1 MTKPRFTRGFG
12 PESPDGA
19 IGMLRMV
26 TAELPGIVFALDR
39 EGTILLEEGR
49 GTRILGRPSEAVLG
63 RSVFEVF
70 ANVPDVCAC
79 VRRALAGEE
88 FKTTLS
94 IQGRVLE
101 VRYAPVRTEGPQSPV
116 VGVIGIAQ
124 DVTEDRRVHQDLV
137 ASQMMYKT
145 VIDTTDTGYHVID
158 MEGRVMDANDEYVRL
173 TGYES
178 LDEIRGRKVTEWTAP
193 YDLERNKIE
202 VEKCVRLG
210 SVRNLC
216 VDYVDRNGKIT
227 PIEINATF
235 IPIGNSGRIL
245 TLCRDV
251 SERRRSEERLRQSA
265 AMSRAVLDSM
275 HAAIAVL
282 DARGEIV
289 EVNAGWKRCA
299 EGTGAR
305 ELCAGGVGDDYV
317 GICRAAAAAG
327 RPGAQRCAD
336 TLVAMLRERRAQADV
351 EYSSGTASQSP
362 FLMRVVALA
371 TPPGG
376 LVVAHI
382 DLSAPSVAAR
392 SSGSSD
398 VAR

>member
-1 MTKPRFTRGFG
+1 
-12 PESPDGA
+12 
-19 IGMLRMV
+19 
-26 TAELPGIVFALDR
+26 
-39 EGTILLEEGR
+39 
-49 GTRILGRPSEAVLG
+49 
-63 RSVFEVF
+63 
-70 ANVPDVCAC
+70 
-79 VRRALAGEE
+79 
-88 FKTTLS
+88 
-94 IQGRVLE
+94 
-101 VRYAPVRTEGPQSPV
+101 
-116 VGVIGIAQ
+116 
-124 DVTEDRRVHQDLV
+124 
-137 ASQMMYKT
+137 
-145 VIDTTDTGYHVID
+145 
-158 MEGRVMDANDEYVRL
+158 
-173 TGYES
+173 
-178 LDEIRGRKVTEWTAP
+178 
-193 YDLERNKIE
+193 
-202 VEKCVRLG
+202 
-210 SVRNLC
+210 
-216 VDYVDRNGKIT
+216 
-227 PIEINATF
+227 
-235 IPIGNSGRIL
+235 
-245 TLCRDV
+245 V

-336 TLVAMLRERRAQADV
+336 TLVAMLREKRAQADV
-351 EYSSGTASQSP
+351 EYSSGVASQSP
-362 FLMRVVALA
+362 LLMRVVALA